1 MKGNQAI
8 ALLNKYETAKQENAP
23 LCFKETEIQC
33 MVDKLNAEEN
43 FPYAEEILD
52 MAEKMYPDSLY
63 VQRERCL
70 VKLQLD
76 KVEEALAISERYAY
90 TEDGALNSYYIES
103 LYYLGENEQMENY
116 LDWLTQKRVSYLEDI
131 YSSFLEM
138 LYVEEDDEEMLYY
151 KDLVF
156 ELFPRSPQFVELY
169 ADLFAQMND
178 YPLSIA
184 YWKKLLSMK
193 PHEISYWLEIANC
206 YYLDGHHEEAI
217 RAADQS
223 LRLNAGKDKSIE
235 CEALQIKAYAYMSM
249 GERKKA
255 LKLLD
260 EMMRF
265 CLQFEPFR
273 YRLIRFFLAEG
284 LYKRAYTLMAYCYHQ
299 LPIQEMDERF
309 YRLYIHCCLW
319 LDKYD
324 EALNLT
330 EEALFIFPKNRHLKR
345 IQEQLNQNKLSHHCF
360 NDQNYVFSYDKDYD
374 LLLDLDKGDTYLRL
388 GEEEK
393 KRGNYQEALNFFKKA
408 LKQNSFNPKT
418 LVSLVCC
425 MTHIEG
431 EEEKKELL
439 ALIQQG
445 MLSTSSNKRFKMP
458 EGCWK
463 SPTHVLNKRIKND
476 QLIDEFLH
484 KTNYRN

>member
-156 ELFPRSPQFVELY
+156 ELFPR
-169 ADLFAQMND
+169 
-178 YPLSIA
+178 
-184 YWKKLLSMK
+184 
-193 PHEISYWLEIANC
+193 
-206 YYLDGHHEEAI
+206 
-217 RAADQS
+217 
-223 LRLNAGKDKSIE
+223 
-235 CEALQIKAYAYMSM
+235 
-249 GERKKA
+249 
-255 LKLLD
+255 
-260 EMMRF
+260 
-265 CLQFEPFR
+265 
-273 YRLIRFFLAEG
+273 
-284 LYKRAYTLMAYCYHQ
+284 
-299 LPIQEMDERF
+299 
-309 YRLYIHCCLW
+309 
-319 LDKYD
+319 
-324 EALNLT
+324 
-330 EEALFIFPKNRHLKR
+330 
-345 IQEQLNQNKLSHHCF
+345 
-360 NDQNYVFSYDKDYD
+360 
-374 LLLDLDKGDTYLRL
+374 
-388 GEEEK
+388 
-393 KRGNYQEALNFFKKA
+393 
-408 LKQNSFNPKT
+408 
-418 LVSLVCC
+418 
-425 MTHIEG
+425 
-431 EEEKKELL
+431 
-439 ALIQQG
+439 
-445 MLSTSSNKRFKMP
+445 
-458 EGCWK
+458 
-463 SPTHVLNKRIKND
+463 
-476 QLIDEFLH
+476 
-484 KTNYRN
+484 